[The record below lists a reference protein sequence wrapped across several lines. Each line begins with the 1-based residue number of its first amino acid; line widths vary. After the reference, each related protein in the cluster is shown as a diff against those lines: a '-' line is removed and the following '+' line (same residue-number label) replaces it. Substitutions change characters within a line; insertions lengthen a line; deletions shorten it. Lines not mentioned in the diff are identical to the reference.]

1 MAGTTIHP
9 PRAVAPGQGISWL
22 NEGFGY
28 FRKDAL
34 AWIGVTILLFVIMLA
49 LAFIPL
55 LGNLASQ
62 ILMPVFMG
70 GLMLGCKARAEGGE
84 FQVTHLFAGFSRH
97 TGPLV
102 VLGFLYLAGVIVL
115 LILAAAL
122 LFVVGGA
129 TGIFASLGAGDAAD
143 MPEHLDTLWLVVLV
157 VLALYLPL
165 LMAIWFA
172 PLLIVVHDAS
182 PLDAIKLS
190 FQGCLLNVVPFLLYG
205 LLGLVLSIIA
215 AIPLLLGYL
224 VLVPLIFASIFAA
237 YRDIYSGT

>member
-1 MAGTTIHP
+1 MASTAIP
-9 PRAVAPGQGISWL
+9 SPRAVAPRQGVTWL
-22 NEGFGY
+22 TAGFGY
-28 FRKDAL
+28 FQKDAL
-34 AWIGVTILLFVIMLA
+34 AWIGVTILLFLIMLA

-70 GLMLGCKARAEGGE
+70 GLMLGCKSRAEGSE

-115 LILAAAL
+115 LILAVVL

-129 TGIFASLGAGDAAD
+129 AGIFASLGSGDPAA
-143 MPEHLDTLWLVVLV
+143 MAAHHDTLMLVVLV

-172 PLLIVVHDAS
+172 PLLVVVHDAA
-182 PLDAIKLS
+182 PLDAMKLS
-190 FQGCLLNVVPFLLYG
+190 FQGCLMNVLPFLLYG
-205 LLGLVLSIIA
+205 LLGLVLAIIA
-215 AIPLLLGYL
+215 ALPLLLGYL
-224 VLVPLIFASIFAA
+224 ILVPMIYASIYAA
-237 YRDIYSGT
+237 YRDIYSGA